1 MSKSKQPESQQQA
14 QGITIGTQGND
25 DQPTPQGDDI
35 NYSRE
40 AGNDGAAIP
49 NQENSSATNKRKGS
63 GDSASD

>member
-35 NYSRE
+35 NYNRE
-40 AGNDGAAIP
+40 TGDDGPAIP

-63 GDSASD
+63 GDSAND